1 MECTGATLIKNR
13 LHWPHE
19 GVYTADGKP
28 AVYGDLTLTAFVRGY
43 LMVLGT
49 ENARIKAHMSQHLE
63 DLMED
68 SDLYGWTK
76 VWLFHSAWL
85 NQIQQGRS
93 FWGDTDSKVRLL
105 RNLV

>member
-1 MECTGATLIKNR
+1 M
-13 LHWPHE
+13 
-19 GVYTADGKP
+19 YTADGKP
-28 AVYGDLTLTAFVRGY
+28 AVYGDLTPVAFVMEYR
-43 LMVLGT
+43 LVLGMEKHT
-49 ENARIKAHMSQHLE
+49 RIKAHMSQHLE